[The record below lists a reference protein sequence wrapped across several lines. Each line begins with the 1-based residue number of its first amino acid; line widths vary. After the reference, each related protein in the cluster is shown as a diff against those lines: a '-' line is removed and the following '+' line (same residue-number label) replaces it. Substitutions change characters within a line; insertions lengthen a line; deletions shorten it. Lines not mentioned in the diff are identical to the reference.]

1 MPMQR
6 MSSARLG
13 DSPAPTPPPYH
24 ICRADRRND
33 SASSPFAPPQTRARR
48 ARPCAAGGPR
58 HHAAEGGAQ
67 PPPPPP
73 LPPPPLLPQLLLSGA
88 PPLSARARDMNSRS
102 NTARQAQLGE
112 RRQSNAGQLELESS
126 AGRAQLSTAK
136 PAFRSAGLERARM
149 RARAAACDEIA
160 RFRRTKS
167 PGFVSRGRRGRMPPL
182 AGFLY
187 HQRVEEGTT
196 LSHYQ

>member
-88 PPLSARARDMNSRS
+88 PPLSARARDVNSRS
-102 NTARQAQLGE
+102 NTARQAQPGE
-112 RRQSNAGQLELESS
+112 RGRSDPGRYVKSESVQVRPATLSQSPAGLRSN
-126 AGRAQLSTAK
+126 RAQLA
-136 PAFRSAGLERARM
+136 PAT
-149 RARAAACDEIA
+149 CDEIA
-160 RFRRTKS
+160 RFRLFRS
-167 PGFVSRGRRGRMPPL
+167 AGLGRARARARGRVR
-182 AGFLY
+182 
-187 HQRVEEGTT
+187 
-196 LSHYQ
+196 